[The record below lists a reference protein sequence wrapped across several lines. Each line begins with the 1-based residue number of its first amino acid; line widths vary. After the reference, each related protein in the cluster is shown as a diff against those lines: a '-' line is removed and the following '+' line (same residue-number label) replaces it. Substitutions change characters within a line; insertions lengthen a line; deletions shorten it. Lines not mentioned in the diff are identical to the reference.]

1 MLCLWSTPPETTL
14 QGLLILEVGG
24 LLFLLFMQTFA
35 QILSKALKNYEF
47 INWLRRERFLCN
59 KNGGKK
65 RSLIKFILEALW
77 IPMGTV
83 LVTLRVLFQN

>member
-47 INWLRRERFLCN
+47 INWLCRERFL
-59 KNGGKK
+59 
-65 RSLIKFILEALW
+65 
-77 IPMGTV
+77 
-83 LVTLRVLFQN
+83 